1 MREMTKPR
9 ETPPEHTFEMSGGAL
24 CLDFAN
30 TVGDRPTSTN
40 EHLTGYTDLLAWG
53 RQAGLIDSA
62 LAKSLGRRAE
72 RHKGEAK
79 QVFDEAIA
87 LRECV
92 YQIFSGLAAGSR
104 PAVRGLTALNRALT
118 RVFPYRAV
126 VEGDEGF
133 EWKWFGPPEALDRM
147 LWPVLQSAAELLTSD
162 EIHHVRECNSDR
174 CTWLF
179 VDRSRTHR
187 RRWCDMK
194 TCGNRAKARRHY
206 QRSKKKQ
213 ARTAGP
219 TSNST
224 ARRAGRSAG

>member
-1 MREMTKPR
+1 MQEMAKTRKAPA
-9 ETPPEHTFEMSGGAL
+9 EHTFEMSGGAL

-30 TVGDRPTSTN
+30 TVGDRPSSTN
-40 EHLTGYTDLLAWG
+40 EYLTGYIDLLAWG
-53 RQAGLIDSA
+53 RQAGVVDIAQAGRLE
-62 LAKSLGRRAE
+62 RRAE
-72 RHKGEAK
+72 RHKGEAI

-92 YQIFSGLAAGSR
+92 YRIFSALAAGSR
-104 PAVRGLTALNRALT
+104 PAVRDLTALNGFLT
-118 RVFPYRAV
+118 SVFPHRAV
-126 VEGDEGF
+126 VEGEDGF
-133 EWKWFGPPEALDRM
+133 EWKWSGPPGALDRM

-162 EIHHVRECNSDR
+162 EIHQVRECNSDR

-206 QRSKKKQ
+206 QRTKKKQ
-213 ARTAGP
+213 AP
-219 TSNST
+219 P
-224 ARRAGRSAG
+224 RSAM

>member
-1 MREMTKPR
+1 MKQAQKAPA
-9 ETPPEHTFEMSGGAL
+9 EHTFEMSGGAI

-30 TVGDRPTSTN
+30 TVGDRPSSTN
-40 EHLTGYTDLLAWG
+40 EYLTSYSDLLAWG

-62 LAKSLGRRAE
+62 LVRRLERRAA
-72 RHKGEAK
+72 RHKDEAV

-92 YQIFSGLAAGSR
+92 HRIFSALAAGSR
-104 PAVRGLTALNRALT
+104 PAVRDLTALNRALS

-126 VEGDEGF
+126 VEGEDGF
-133 EWKWFGPPEALDRM
+133 EWRWSGPPGALDRM
-147 LWPVLQSAAELLTSD
+147 LWPVLQSAAELLTSA

-206 QRSKKKQ
+206 QRTRKKQ
-213 ARTAGP
+213 AATG
-219 TSNST
+219 
-224 ARRAGRSAG
+224 

>member
-1 MREMTKPR
+1 MRRMTKAQTSPV
-9 ETPPEHTFEMSGGAL
+9 EHTFEMSGGAL

-30 TVGDRPTSTN
+30 TVGDRPSSTN

-53 RQAGLIDSA
+53 RQAGLIDTA
-62 LAKSLGRRAE
+62 LAGRLERRAE
-72 RHKGEAK
+72 RHKGEAN

-87 LRECV
+87 LRGNV
-92 YQIFSGLAAGSR
+92 YRLFSALAAGGR
-104 PAVRGLTALNRALT
+104 PKVRDLTDLNRALT

-126 VEGDEGF
+126 VEGEDGF
-133 EWKWFGPPEALDRM
+133 EWKWSGPPGALDRM
-147 LWPVLQSAAELLTSD
+147 LWPVLQSTAELLTSD

-206 QRSKKKQ
+206 QRTKKKQ
-213 ARTAGP
+213 T
-219 TSNST
+219 N
-224 ARRAGRSAG
+224 RRVVA

>member
-1 MREMTKPR
+1 MKKMSEPG
-9 ETPPEHTFEMSGGAL
+9 EVSPEHTFEMSGGAL

-30 TVGDRPTSTN
+30 TIGDRPSGLN
-40 EHLTGYTDLLAWG
+40 ERLTGYTDLLAWG
-53 RQAGLIDSA
+53 RQAGVIDRA
-62 LAKSLGRRAE
+62 LAGRLERRAT
-72 RHKGEAK
+72 RHNVEAT
-79 QVFDEAIA
+79 QAFDEAID
-87 LRECV
+87 LRERL
-92 YQIFSGLAAGSR
+92 YRIFSALAAGSR
-104 PAVRGLTALNRALT
+104 PAPRDIDALNRSLT

-133 EWKWFGPPEALDRM
+133 EWKWSGPPTSFDRM

-162 EIHHVRECNSDR
+162 EIHQVRECNSDR

-206 QRSKKKQ
+206 QRTKRSKSKQ
-213 ARTAGP
+213 PAKRG
-219 TSNST
+219 
-224 ARRAGRSAG
+224 

>member
-1 MREMTKPR
+1 MWEMAKPR
-9 ETPPEHTFEMSGGAL
+9 KTPPEHTFEMSGGAL
-24 CLDFAN
+24 CLDFIN

-40 EHLTGYTDLLAWG
+40 ERLTGYTDLLAWG
-53 RQAGLIDSA
+53 RQAGVVDTA
-62 LAKSLGRRAE
+62 LAGRLERRAA
-72 RHKGEAK
+72 RQRSEAIR
-79 QVFDEAIA
+79 VFDEAIV
-87 LRECV
+87 LRERL
-92 YQIFSGLAAGSR
+92 YRIFSALAAGSR
-104 PAVRGLTALNRALT
+104 PKAQALTALNRALT

-126 VEGDEGF
+126 VEGEEGF
-133 EWKWFGPPEALDRM
+133 EWKWSGPPGALDRM

-162 EIHHVRECNSDR
+162 EIHHIRECNSDR

-213 ARTAGP
+213 ARTGGA
-219 TSNST
+219 
-224 ARRAGRSAG
+224 A